1 MPFVVDNSVV
11 TAWFF
16 PSQATD
22 YTDSV
27 LDRLKADTAHVPA
40 LWVLEF
46 SNVLRKAVMGRK
58 LATETAL
65 EIIAEAE
72 KLPLSVDYTATTT
85 AENLKLALRH
95 GLSSYDAAYLDLAM
109 RLGLPI
115 AAKDGALHAAALR
128 AGVGVVT

>member
-11 TAWFF
+11 VAWFF

-40 LWVLEF
+40 LWMLEF

-58 LATETAL
+58 LATESAL

-72 KLPLSVDYTATTT
+72 KLPLSVDYTATAT
-85 AENLKLALRH
+85 AENMALALRF

-128 AGVGVVT
+128 AGVGVVA